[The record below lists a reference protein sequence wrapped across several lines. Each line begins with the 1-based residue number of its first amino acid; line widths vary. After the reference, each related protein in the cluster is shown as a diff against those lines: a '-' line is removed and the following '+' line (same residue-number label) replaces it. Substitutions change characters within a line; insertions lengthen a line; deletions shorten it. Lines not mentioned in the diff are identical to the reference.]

1 MLHTVVIVL
10 LTPENNV
17 VKPHFR
23 VNTINL
29 WKQML
34 SFAVVC
40 LKTQEKDT
48 DIITVAN
55 IAK

>member
-1 MLHTVVIVL
+1 MLHAVVIVL